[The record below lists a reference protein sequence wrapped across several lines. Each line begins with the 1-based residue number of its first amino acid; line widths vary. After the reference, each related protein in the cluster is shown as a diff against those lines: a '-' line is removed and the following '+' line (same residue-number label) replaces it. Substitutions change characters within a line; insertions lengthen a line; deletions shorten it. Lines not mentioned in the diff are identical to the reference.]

1 MFCWRLPRET
11 EKLKATCPHVYSMLR
26 EVEDAGTLTHLS
38 SSPHAADSWALPWD
52 SLSLGKTTLLHPR
65 DLQMY
70 GPTKLSWLWGSWDTL
85 MSILHLLQGSNGYV
99 YLLQAPRIL
108 YVTSL
113 QCYPLSEVSH
123 WPTIPITA
131 MPKVWTR
138 TPTAGQPVLQQMMMY
153 KWLP

>member
-1 MFCWRLPRET
+1 
-11 EKLKATCPHVYSMLR
+11 MLR
-26 EVEDAGTLTHLS
+26 EAEDAGTLTHSS

-52 SLSLGKTTLLHPR
+52 SLSLGKTTLLRPR

-70 GPTKLSWLWGSWDTL
+70 GPTKLSWLWDSWDTL

-113 QCYPLSEVSH
+113 Q
-123 WPTIPITA
+123 
-131 MPKVWTR
+131 
-138 TPTAGQPVLQQMMMY
+138 
-153 KWLP
+153 